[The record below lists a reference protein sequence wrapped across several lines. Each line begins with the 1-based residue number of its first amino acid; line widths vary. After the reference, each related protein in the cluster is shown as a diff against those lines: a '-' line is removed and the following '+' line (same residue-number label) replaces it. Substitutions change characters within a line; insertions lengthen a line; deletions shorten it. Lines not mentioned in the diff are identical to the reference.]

1 MNAIENFGSNVTK
14 IHFSPILWQFAGLF
28 VSLRQYLRE
37 SKNRPLIP
45 LQNESVVRD
54 LYVFSDNSYAGSDVT
69 TEKAQG
75 PVIIEK
81 GKVTNRSS
89 NGVFIKNDFE
99 VKLGAEI
106 EIITNP

>member
-1 MNAIENFGSNVTK
+1 MWHHFLFLLITK
-14 IHFSPILWQFAGLF
+14 S
-28 VSLRQYLRE
+28 YLCIT
-37 SKNRPLIP
+37 KPGYIP
-45 LQNESVVRD
+45 YIARVGPSVYLQNESVVRD